1 MVSALF
7 FSLNTLFW
15 STLLYPLIL
24 VKPVFPGFFHR
35 MSVRIGEMWI
45 SWNDR
50 NREITQDIDIEI
62 QMDAKLDYHESY
74 LVVSNHQSWLDIVIL
89 QHVFN
94 RKIPFLRF
102 FLKSQLLYV
111 PLLGGAWWALG
122 YPFMKRYSKAY
133 FEKHPERKGEDLKTA
148 RASLQK
154 FKGRPVAIL
163 NFLEGTR
170 FTPQK
175 HEQQGAPYQNLL
187 LPKAGGMALTIQTLQ
202 SQIHKILDVTLV
214 YPDGVVSLW
223 AAFNGKLSRVKVH
236 VREIAIPEFFYQGRY
251 ENDAEVRSQIQSWI
265 HQLWQ
270 EKDNQ
275 IRALKA

>member
-1 MVSALF
+1 MSALF

-24 VKPVFPGFFHR
+24 VKPLFPGFFHR

-50 NREITQDIDIEI
+50 NREITQDINIEI
-62 QMDAKLDYHESY
+62 QMDAKLDYNESY

-122 YPFMKRYSKAY
+122 YPFMKRYPKAY
-133 FEKHPERKGEDLKTA
+133 FEKYPERKGEDLKTA
-148 RASLQK
+148 RESLQK
-154 FKGRPVAIL
+154 FKGKPVAIL

-170 FTPQK
+170 FTSQK
-175 HEQQGAPYQNLL
+175 HKEQGAPYQNLL

-202 SQIHKILDVTLV
+202 SQIHKVLDVTIV

-223 AAFNGKLSRVKVH
+223 EAFNGKLSRVKVH
-236 VREIAIPEFFYQGRY
+236 VREIPIPEFFYQGSY
-251 ENDAEVRSQIQSWI
+251 ETDTAARAQIQSWI
-265 HQLWQ
+265 QQLWQ
-270 EKDNQ
+270 EKDNR
-275 IRALKA
+275 IRALMA